1 MQTRKETLETS
12 KNAASIRKHE
22 VLKKLTEGE
31 SDEVPSLLY
40 HRKCY
45 QFFTLKR
52 SLEKIEND
60 NKIKSEI
67 LNTKLQEID
76 NFDSQEDDIHP
87 KRGNLEILLIVLC
100 FYQRNIYFVKRTD
113 MLNESQKSL

>member
-1 MQTRKETLETS
+1 MLTRKETLETL

-31 SDEVPSLLY
+31 SVEVPSLLY
-40 HRKCY
+40 RRKCY

-76 NFDSQEDDIHP
+76 NFDSQEDDIRP
-87 KRGNLEILLIVLC
+87 KRREFVNTVNSTVLLPKKCL
-100 FYQRNIYFVKRTD
+100 
-113 MLNESQKSL
+113 